1 MPFFPPSCLRQSRSS
16 CLYAKILAFLVF
28 GFCGGQRDIIFKIRA
43 APENLAHVSIFIKL
57 NHFKS
62 GGYTPGLLNE
72 LVD

>member
-1 MPFFPPSCLRQSRSS
+1 MIFICPNTEIFSTH
-16 CLYAKILAFLVF
+16 FLL
-28 GFCGGQRDIIFKIRA
+28 GQKDVIFKIRA
-43 APENLAHVSIFIKL
+43 APENLGHMIIFIKI